1 MNATRLA
8 IALSTFALVQSYA
21 AESTTNRVLRLDGRT
36 GYMVV
41 ADSPS
46 LHALSNAMTLELW
59 FQASSFYKS
68 QGAVNS
74 LLRKNVEAGSE
85 NFFLRFRILDG
96 KPIVEASPGLAVG
109 VAQAPFDFKLGK
121 WYHLAATY
129 DGSNIRIF
137 VDGAPIHTAAFS
149 GSMRI
154 DQSELV
160 IGKGDPEFSE
170 GEYFH
175 GAVDEIRIWSV
186 ARTPAEI
193 QGGMKGKLTA
203 KEPGLVAY
211 WTFDDGT
218 AEDKSNHG
226 NRGVLKE
233 QALIEPA
240 ARQAVTP
247 SEPGPRA
254 AE

>member
-1 MNATRLA
+1 MKATTLA
-8 IALSTFALVQSYA
+8 IAFSAFAILQNYA
-21 AESTTNRVLRLDGRT
+21 AESTNNRVLRLDGRT

-46 LHALSNAMTLELW
+46 LHTLSNAMTLEVW
-59 FQASSFYKS
+59 FQASSFYPN

-96 KPIVEASPGLAVG
+96 KPLVEASPGLAVG
-109 VAQAPFDFKLGK
+109 VARAPFDFKLGT

-129 DGSNIRIF
+129 DGANIRIF
-137 VDGAPIHTAAFS
+137 VDGVPIHTAAFS

-186 ARTPAEI
+186 ARSPDEI
-193 QGGMKGKLTA
+193 QAGMKGKLTG

-211 WTFDDGT
+211 WNFDDGT
-218 AEDKSNHG
+218 AEDQSKHG

-240 ARQAVTP
+240 ARPGATA
-247 SEPGPRA
+247 SEPRRPT